1 MSVPGKYSIPSESW
15 NSSSR
20 SSGQKEYDGCRREG
34 QDMYYPEEIIE
45 EVREKNNIVDV
56 ISEHVRLE
64 KKGANYFGLCPFH
77 NEKSPSFSVSA
88 GKQIYHCFGC
98 GAGGNVIS
106 FVMAYENYSFPEAV
120 RMLAERAG
128 IRLPEADYS
137 EEIKKQEGERGRLLE
152 IQKEAARF
160 FYYMLRSA
168 PGETGSR
175 YLTGRGLSEEIMKRF
190 GLGFA
195 PASGRSLVQYL
206 KGKGYRDEVVK
217 AAGLAAFDERHGM
230 HDKFWNRVIFPIQDI
245 NHRVIGFGGRVMGD
259 ARPKYLNSP
268 ETLIFDKSRNLYGLN
283 FARTARKGN
292 IILCEGY
299 MDVIALHQAGF
310 TQAVAS
316 LGTAFTEGQANILK
330 RYTREVL
337 LAYDSD
343 GAGVKAALRA
353 IEILREAGITCR
365 VVNMQPFKDPDEL
378 IAGEG
383 TEGFQKRLD
392 EAEGSFFFEIRM
404 LQQGVD
410 LKDPEA
416 KTMFCRGI
424 AEKLCGFSEE
434 VERENYLE
442 AVAERYHIGAESL
455 RKLTISYAART
466 GGAAPARRPRQ
477 AVSSGGKTP
486 EENSKRTQRLL
497 ITWLTDD
504 PELYPVI
511 APYLS
516 PEDFTDALYRKV
528 AARLFADLEQG
539 SFQPAAI
546 VSMFADEEEQR
557 TVAALFNTKLEQELE
572 TEQEREK
579 ALHEMIFAIKT
590 ESLNHYSDRM
600 GEDADA
606 LVRMIAA
613 KKALEEFGKT
623 HISLKDR

>member
-1 MSVPGKYSIPSESW
+1 MAKRNAKDKRKGEQRAVF
-15 NSSSR
+15 
-20 SSGQKEYDGCRREG
+20 
-34 QDMYYPEEIIE
+34 YPEEVIE

-98 GAGGNVIS
+98 GAGGNVLS
-106 FVMAYENYSFPEAV
+106 FVMAYESYSFPEAV

-128 IRLPEADYS
+128 IRLPEAEYS
-137 EEIKKQEGERGRLLE
+137 EETRKQEGERARLLE

-160 FYYMLRSA
+160 FYYVLRSA

-175 YLTGRGLSEEIMKRF
+175 YLTGRGLGEETMKRF

-195 PASGRSLVQYL
+195 PASGRSLIQYL
-206 KGKGYRDEVVK
+206 KGKGYQDEELM
-217 AAGLAAFDERHGM
+217 AAGLAAFDERYGM

-259 ARPKYLNSP
+259 GKPKYLNSP
-268 ETLIFDKSRNLYGLN
+268 ETRIFDKSRNLYGLN
-283 FARTARKGN
+283 FARTARKGS
-292 IILCEGY
+292 IIICEGY

-316 LGTAFTEGQANILK
+316 LGTAFTEGQANLLK
-330 RYTREVL
+330 RYTQEVL

-353 IEILREAGITCR
+353 IEILRDAGLTCR
-365 VVNMQPFKDPDEL
+365 VINMQPFKDPDEL
-378 IAGEG
+378 IAQEG

-404 LQQGVD
+404 MQQGMD
-410 LKDPEA
+410 LKDPEV
-416 KTMFCRGI
+416 KTRFCRGI
-424 AEKLCGFSEE
+424 AEKLCSFSEE

-442 AVAERYHIGAESL
+442 AVAEKYHIGIESL

-466 GGAAPARRPRQ
+466 GGAAPARRPAQ
-477 AVSSGGKTP
+477 AVASSAKTP

-504 PELYPVI
+504 PSLFPVVARYI
-511 APYLS
+511 T
-516 PEDFTDALYRKV
+516 PEDFTDELYRKV
-528 AARLFADLEQG
+528 ASRMFEDMENG
-539 SFQPAAI
+539 DFQPASI
-546 VSMFADEEEQR
+546 ISIFMDEEEQR
-557 TVAALFNTKLEQELE
+557 QVAALFNTKLEQDLE

-579 ALHEMIFAIKT
+579 ALHEMILAIKT
-590 ESLNHYSDRM
+590 ESLHYYSERM
-600 GEDADA
+600 GEDAEA
-606 LVRMIAA
+606 LNRVIAA

-623 HISLKDR
+623 HISLRDR